1 MLARIRSGHSL
12 LFDSYKVR
20 ISNTGSPACKRC
32 DSGSDDNLE
41 HWLVCN
47 GTAAGRMKHFGFTR
61 LELSDLSRYP
71 RESVALARETL
82 FRGAERS

>member
-1 MLARIRSGHSL
+1 
-12 LFDSYKVR
+12 
-20 ISNTGSPACKRC
+20 
-32 DSGSDDNLE
+32 
-41 HWLVCN
+41 
-47 GTAAGRMKHFGFTR
+47 MKHFGFTR